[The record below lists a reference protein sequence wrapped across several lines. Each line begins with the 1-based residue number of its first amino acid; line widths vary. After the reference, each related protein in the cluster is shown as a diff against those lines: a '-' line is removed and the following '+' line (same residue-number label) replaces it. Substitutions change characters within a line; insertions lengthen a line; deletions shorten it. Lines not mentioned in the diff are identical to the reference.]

1 MNAHSTSTPAGDE
14 GEARALRRVFGER
27 TRELLVTAPK
37 SMIGHTL
44 GAAGG
49 IETAVLALTLHHSL
63 IPPTLNCDDQDPACE
78 LTLVKGSAREGKL
91 EVALKNSFGFGGT
104 NASLVL
110 RRFDGRRGV

>member
-1 MNAHSTSTPAGDE
+1 VNAHATSTPAGDE

-27 TRELLVTAPK
+27 THQVLVTAPK

-49 IETAVLALTLHHSL
+49 IETAILALTLHHSL
-63 IPPTLNCDDQDPACE
+63 IPPTINCDEQDPACD
-78 LTLVKGSAREGKL
+78 LNVVKGSAREGKL
-91 EVALKNSFGFGGT
+91 ELALKNSFGFGGT

-110 RRFDGRRGV
+110 KRFDGRRGV